1 VLAGAAHHPFMFLFL
16 RGVTTMPY
24 LVNSKLKSCLVW
36 CFMSLALASPASFA
50 QTTMTDAE
58 IADSRAAAQ
67 KLLADGMPNEALK
80 RIEQVIIASPTDL
93 SARFFR
99 AQILV
104 NLGRGGE
111 IREEVELMT
120 KLGLSSAD
128 RAKAD
133 ALLAKIDGGPER
145 FKGRVTLKL
154 AMGYADNVNAWP
166 KKGSTTI
173 SGIELALPDPV
184 NQKFDPV
191 SDRITEGTGIFSGTY
206 ALNERRDLKAKIGFT
221 GKLKDGADT
230 VNADQKYYV
239 GNLGVQKHFVS
250 GAIVEA
256 GISRAYLNR
265 VNRHK
270 NMDVNTDVG
279 IMKYSVEASTK
290 LARDMRL
297 GYRYDYSTND
307 NKNRSSADLS
317 DSKTHSNKIYLG
329 APVHERLY
337 LRGSLST
344 ARTRS
349 NQESTVARS
358 IEEGK
363 KRVNKNSRSAS
374 LLAFVMLP
382 YDQRII
388 GTATY
393 RLAKYKQQFVNV
405 GKNRRDKT
413 FIYSLGYSIDGGQFL
428 PELAQLRFGFDV
440 TQSRT
445 SSNQSS
451 AEINSKSY
459 MLSASRSFDL

>member
-1 VLAGAAHHPFMFLFL
+1 MFLFL

-133 ALLAKIDGGPER
+133 SLLAKIDGGPER

-206 ALNERRDLKAKIGFT
+206 ALNERRDL
-221 GKLKDGADT
+221 
-230 VNADQKYYV
+230 
-239 GNLGVQKHFVS
+239 
-250 GAIVEA
+250 
-256 GISRAYLNR
+256 
-265 VNRHK
+265 
-270 NMDVNTDVG
+270 
-279 IMKYSVEASTK
+279 
-290 LARDMRL
+290 
-297 GYRYDYSTND
+297 
-307 NKNRSSADLS
+307 
-317 DSKTHSNKIYLG
+317 
-329 APVHERLY
+329 
-337 LRGSLST
+337 
-344 ARTRS
+344 
-349 NQESTVARS
+349 
-358 IEEGK
+358 
-363 KRVNKNSRSAS
+363 
-374 LLAFVMLP
+374 
-382 YDQRII
+382 
-388 GTATY
+388 
-393 RLAKYKQQFVNV
+393 
-405 GKNRRDKT
+405 
-413 FIYSLGYSIDGGQFL
+413 
-428 PELAQLRFGFDV
+428 
-440 TQSRT
+440 
-445 SSNQSS
+445 
-451 AEINSKSY
+451 
-459 MLSASRSFDL
+459 